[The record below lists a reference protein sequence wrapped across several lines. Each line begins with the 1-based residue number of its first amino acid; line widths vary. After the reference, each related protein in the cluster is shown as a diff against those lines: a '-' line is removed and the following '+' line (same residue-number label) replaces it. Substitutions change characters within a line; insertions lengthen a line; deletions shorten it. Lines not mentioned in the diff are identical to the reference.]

1 MLRIGVAPHRL
12 WPARESEIDD
22 VLATARRA
30 EELGFD
36 HVFAGGHA
44 VAGDLGVTPDPLVTL
59 SAVAGATERIGLVTS
74 VLVLPLYNPV
84 VLAHQA
90 ATLDRL
96 SGGRFTLGVGTGW
109 DTQEY
114 AAVGVPFAGRG
125 RRADEQLA
133 AVRELWRG
141 EGAARLG
148 VLPRTEGGPA
158 VWVGGQSDAA
168 LRRALR
174 YADAW
179 HGSGVDAAGLEA
191 VRERLDALGEQ
202 AGRDP
207 RTLGLTAG
215 LFLVP
220 PGFEPA
226 VRLPGRPLG
235 GADASAESVREELA
249 ALADAGLSS
258 CSLWLPVAAGA
269 LPDALAWTAEEALS
283 FFSKD

>member
-1 MLRIGVAPHRL
+1 
-12 WPARESEIDD
+12 
-22 VLATARRA
+22 
-30 EELGFD
+30 
-36 HVFAGGHA
+36 
-44 VAGDLGVTPDPLVTL
+44 
-59 SAVAGATERIGLVTS
+59 
-74 VLVLPLYNPV
+74 
-84 VLAHQA
+84 
-90 ATLDRL
+90 
-96 SGGRFTLGVGTGW
+96 
-109 DTQEY
+109 
-114 AAVGVPFAGRG
+114 
-125 RRADEQLA
+125 
-133 AVRELWRG
+133 
-141 EGAARLG
+141 

-174 YADAW
+174 YGDAW

-191 VRERLDALGEQ
+191 VRERLGALGEQ

-207 RTLGLTAG
+207 RTLELTAG

-258 CSLWLPVAAGA
+258 CSLWLPVAADA